1 MCDVQVLKKKKKKRD
16 VSIVVSVWVVERK
29 DKITQITI

>member
-1 MCDVQVLKKKKKKRD
+1 MCDVQVLKKKKRD